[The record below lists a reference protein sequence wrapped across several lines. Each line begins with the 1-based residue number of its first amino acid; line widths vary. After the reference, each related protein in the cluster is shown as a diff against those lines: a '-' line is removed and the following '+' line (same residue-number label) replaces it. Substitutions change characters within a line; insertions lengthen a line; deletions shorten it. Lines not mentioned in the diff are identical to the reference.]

1 MWIERL
7 ARDISA
13 LGRESTSERALDLM
27 STAAARGIPG
37 CSAAIIVLWREVGAG
52 DDDGGGIGGRGG
64 WDPRD
69 RRHVV
74 VDYAASH
81 PDLAA
86 AFEHQYRTDQ
96 GPSVE
101 AVRTMLPVSVSD
113 VLREDE
119 RWPLYTTMAVRC
131 GVRSTV
137 EVACPMDDGAVTF
150 GVHSSRPDA
159 FDNDVILPLVTLLAE
174 HASSAS
180 HNADRYIGAAREAA
194 HMRRAMSS
202 RGVIDQAKGILM
214 HARGCDAAAAFEELR
229 RVAQRN
235 RMKVADV
242 ARHLVAEN
250 MEGAR

>member
-13 LGRESTSERALDLM
+13 LGSESTPERALDLM
-27 STAAARGIPG
+27 SSAAARGVPG

-52 DDDGGGIGGRGG
+52 DDAAGGVGGGAG
-64 WDPRD
+64 D

-101 AVRTMLPVSVSD
+101 AVRWMRPVSVAD
-113 VLREDE
+113 VLRDDD
-119 RWPLYTTMAVRC
+119 RWPLYTSMAVRC

-137 EVACPMDDGAVTF
+137 EAACPMDDGAVTF
-150 GVHSSRPDA
+150 GVHSSRPNA
-159 FDNDVILPLVTLLAE
+159 FDNEVILPLVALLAE
-174 HASSAS
+174 HSAAAT
-180 HNADRYIGAAREAA
+180 HNAGRYIGAAREAA